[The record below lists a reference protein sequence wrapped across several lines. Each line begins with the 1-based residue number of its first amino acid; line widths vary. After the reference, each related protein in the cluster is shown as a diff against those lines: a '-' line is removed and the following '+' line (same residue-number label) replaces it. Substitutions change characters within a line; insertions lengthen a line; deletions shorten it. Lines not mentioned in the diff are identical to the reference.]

1 MENIHI
7 AGSHDGYFVPTV
19 DFNYQNG
26 ICDISGES
34 FLEETNVFYAPL
46 ISWIREYVKTGLPL
60 IFNCKL
66 TYFNTSSTK
75 SLLDIFKILK
85 KYELD
90 GGQVAV
96 NWYYD
101 NEDLDLEEAIQDYI
115 TDTGLKINMINF

>member
-46 ISWIREYVKTGLPL
+46 ISWIREYTKTGLPL

-85 KYELD
+85 KYETE
-90 GGQVAV
+90 GGQVTV